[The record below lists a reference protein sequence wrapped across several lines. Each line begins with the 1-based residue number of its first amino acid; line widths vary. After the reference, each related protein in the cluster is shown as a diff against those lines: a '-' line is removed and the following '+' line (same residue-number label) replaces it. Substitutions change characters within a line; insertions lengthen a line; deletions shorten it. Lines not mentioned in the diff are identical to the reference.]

1 MRESIDMPIFYLPRT
16 RPIPRPSPGL
26 PPLLPTREDWPY
38 SREEIGGWTIT
49 PFGGRGRFDD
59 EITEIEGLVRFSFLT
74 LNAAV

>member
-1 MRESIDMPIFYLPRT
+1 MPFFFLPRT

-49 PFGGRGRFDD
+49 PFGGRGRWDD
-59 EITEIEGLVRFSFLT
+59 DIVEVEGLVCER
-74 LNAAV
+74 